1 MRVSFEWILYYLQ
14 LTFVGIFVLVLCA
27 YQMEVKQKD
36 FLKRGMYSDHVQ
48 GMQLSSAY
56 LSSAHGE
63 TVDFSIPRLDGGDFM
78 IYKRLSEEYN
88 EIVRGVYG
96 TKDLFDFSSYLQ
108 SGKFFQERDYKNKT
122 ATAVIGSS
130 MLDRVYTKN
139 GKWYVGYDSQLMEN
153 NQGMSFRIYL
163 PNGR

>member
-48 GMQLSSAY
+48 GMQLSSTY

-96 TKDLFDFSSYLQ
+96 TKDLFTFLPICNPENFFKKEITKIRLLQ
-108 SGKFFQERDYKNKT
+108 RLLAPLCWIEFIQK
-122 ATAVIGSS
+122 
-130 MLDRVYTKN
+130 
-139 GKWYVGYDSQLMEN
+139 MEN
-153 NQGMSFRIYL
+153 GMLGMIANSWKISR
-163 PNGR
+163 G